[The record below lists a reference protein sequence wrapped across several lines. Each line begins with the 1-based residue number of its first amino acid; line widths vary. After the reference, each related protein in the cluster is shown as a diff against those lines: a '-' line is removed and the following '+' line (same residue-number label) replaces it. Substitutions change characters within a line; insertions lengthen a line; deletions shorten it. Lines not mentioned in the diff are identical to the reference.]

1 MPVVFIKSDAGAWS
15 NGSMVEKQR
24 ETGCHP
30 GIKDSAGSLEAT
42 GPPDTI
48 QTIHLQVSW
57 KGE

>member
-1 MPVVFIKSDAGAWS
+1 
-15 NGSMVEKQR
+15 MVEKQR